1 MPRALFT
8 KTVTNVYQYEVDVD
22 EDDLGMFQGRAE
34 ELYDTFPPST
44 LVDTTWYVDVEEVND

>member
-22 EDDLGMFQGRAE
+22 DIEMLQKRSD
-34 ELYDTFPPST
+34 ELWDTFPPAT
-44 LVDTTWYVDVEEVND
+44 LVDTKWYVDVEEVE